1 MSNPVADH
9 PALSRTLQTVA
20 DRLTAGTDLRVQ
32 SLIATHSPLVLASA
46 EPSFTEEL
54 DGIFHFNLDGEVVEI
69 EECPWTKQGD
79 VVNWLTSDFFGL
91 EQARSREAERAIEAA
106 EAWMRNDQDALP
118 EGLRT
123 QDEIHQELL
132 RVLAGHDAFWPRWIV
147 EIEEETS

>member
-1 MSNPVADH
+1 MQPT
-9 PALSRTLQTVA
+9 R
-20 DRLTAGTDLRVQ
+20 RW
-32 SLIATHSPLVLASA
+32 ASA
-46 EPSFTEEL
+46 EPSFDEEL
-54 DGIFHFNLDGEVVEI
+54 DGIFHFNFEGEVVEI

-79 VVNWLTSDFFGL
+79 VVNWLTSNFFGL

-118 EGLRT
+118 KGLRT

-147 EIEEETS
+147 ESEEGKS